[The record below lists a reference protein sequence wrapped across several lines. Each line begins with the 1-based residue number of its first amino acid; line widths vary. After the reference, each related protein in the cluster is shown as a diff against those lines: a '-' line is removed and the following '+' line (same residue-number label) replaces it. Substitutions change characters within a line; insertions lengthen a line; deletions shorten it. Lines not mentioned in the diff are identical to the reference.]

1 VLPHAGTEDLPN
13 SKISRT
19 TTEAQA
25 GKRWEPPIGVL
36 GDLLASAERRAKELE
51 VRRAT
56 VAAQA
61 RSAAS
66 VMRLSDSL
74 RAGSCVAIIGEV
86 KRASPSR
93 GAINSGLAVQQQ
105 VEAYERGNAR
115 AISILTEPESFG
127 GSSDDLALA
136 AKATS
141 LPILRKDFHVSPTQL
156 LEARALGA
164 AAALLIARALPP
176 ARLAEMVSAANEIG
190 LEPLVEVRTEDEL
203 EAALS
208 CGAEMIG
215 VNNRDLETLTI
226 HTGTAARILPLI
238 PEACVTVAESGYE
251 SRKSVEL
258 AAAAGADA
266 VLIGS
271 FLSASNDPVSAL
283 RSLVTVERRS
293 RARSLRNQ

>member
-1 VLPHAGTEDLPN
+1 
-13 SKISRT
+13 
-19 TTEAQA
+19 
-25 GKRWEPPIGVL
+25 
-36 GDLLASAERRAKELE
+36 
-51 VRRAT
+51 
-56 VAAQA
+56 
-61 RSAAS
+61 
-66 VMRLSDSL
+66 
-74 RAGSCVAIIGEV
+74 
-86 KRASPSR
+86 
-93 GAINSGLAVQQQ
+93 VQQQ

>member
-1 VLPHAGTEDLPN
+1 MPN

-25 GKRWEPPIGVL
+25 AKRWKPPIGVL
-36 GDLLASAERRAKELE
+36 GGLLASAEGRAKELE

-56 VAAQA
+56 LAAQA
-61 RSAAS
+61 RSAPS
-66 VMRLSDSL
+66 VSRMSEAL
-74 RAGSCVAIIGEV
+74 RAGSWVAVIGEV

-93 GAINSGLAVQQQ
+93 GAINPDLAVQEQ
-105 VEAYERGNAR
+105 VEAYERGNVR

-127 GSSDDLALA
+127 GSSDDLVLA

-141 LPILRKDFHVSPTQL
+141 LPILRKDFLVSPTQL

-164 AAALLIARALPP
+164 AAALLIARAFPP
-176 ARLAEMVSAANEIG
+176 ARLAEMVSAAREIG

-203 EAALS
+203 VAALS

-215 VNNRDLETLTI
+215 VNNRDLETLNI
-226 HTGTAARILPLI
+226 HPGTAARILPLI
-238 PEACVTVAESGYE
+238 PEACTAVAESGYE
-251 SRKSVEL
+251 SRKRVEL

-271 FLSASNDPVSAL
+271 FLSASSDPVSAL

-293 RARSLRNQ
+293 RGRSVRNQ